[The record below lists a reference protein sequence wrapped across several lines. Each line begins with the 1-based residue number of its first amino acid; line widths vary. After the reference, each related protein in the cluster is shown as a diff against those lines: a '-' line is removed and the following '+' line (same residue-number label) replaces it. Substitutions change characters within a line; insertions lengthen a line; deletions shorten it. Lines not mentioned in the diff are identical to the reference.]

1 MQALRIISTISAIS
15 AMVLAT
21 AAVAQETEHRLG
33 DHPAVVVKRLAPQQ
47 GYDYAAKFYPHPA
60 WLYLSSEAP
69 RPMMQHPAV
78 IVFERERQ
86 RLADEA
92 AARTSG
98 QDIVAVHRR

>member
-1 MQALRIISTISAIS
+1 MQAMRVISTITAIS

-21 AAVAQETEHRLG
+21 AAAAQETEHRLG
-33 DHPAVVVKRLAPQQ
+33 DHPAIIVKRLAAQQ
-47 GYDYAAKFYPHPA
+47 GYDYAANFYPHPA

-92 AARTSG
+92 AARAKEAAM
-98 QDIVAVHRR
+98 VAAHSR